1 VPFFGTLKITIF
13 VDITFQCGRIYTTD
27 TRVLKRK
34 HQNMKGGGFMF
45 GEFVKE
51 KRIEKGVSLRE
62 FSKLIEVD
70 PSNWSK
76 VERGL
81 NPPPQDD
88 GTLRK
93 IAEALD
99 IQLDSPLWEELK
111 DMAAVGA
118 GAIPKDILS
127 DKKVV
132 NALPMFF
139 RTLRSEKPTPEDLD
153 KLIEIIRKEESR
165 EL

>member
-1 VPFFGTLKITIF
+1 
-13 VDITFQCGRIYTTD
+13 
-27 TRVLKRK
+27 
-34 HQNMKGGGFMF
+34 MKGGGFMF
-45 GEFVKE
+45 GEFIKE
-51 KRIEKGVSLRE
+51 KRIGKGVSLRE

-88 GTLRK
+88 ESLRK
-93 IAEALD
+93 IAEALA

>member
-1 VPFFGTLKITIF
+1 
-13 VDITFQCGRIYTTD
+13 
-27 TRVLKRK
+27 
-34 HQNMKGGGFMF
+34 MF
-45 GEFVKE
+45 GEFIKE

-81 NPPPQDD
+81 IPPPQDD

-93 IAEALD
+93 VAEALG
-99 IQLDSPLWEELK
+99 IQLDSSLWEELK

-118 GAIPKDILS
+118 GSIPKDILS